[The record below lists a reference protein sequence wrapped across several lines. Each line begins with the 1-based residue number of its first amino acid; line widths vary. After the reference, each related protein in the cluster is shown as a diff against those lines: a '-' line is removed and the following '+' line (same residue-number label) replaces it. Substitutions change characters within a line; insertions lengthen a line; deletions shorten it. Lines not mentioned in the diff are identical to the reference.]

1 LALFLQKYKDKGTEK
16 LILPVVLYG
25 CEMWSVTPRE
35 EHRLRVFEN
44 RVLRGIFGPKRDEV
58 TGSGE
63 DYITRNLM
71 ICTHHQI
78 FSGDQIEKNEVGGA
92 CSTYG

>member
-1 LALFLQKYKDKGTEK
+1 
-16 LILPVVLYG
+16 
-25 CEMWSVTPRE
+25 
-35 EHRLRVFEN
+35 VFEN
-44 RVLRGIFGPKRDEV
+44 RVLRGIFGPKRDGVTGNGEDYITRNFMICTDLNRVLRGIFGSKMNGV

-78 FSGDQIEKNEVGGA
+78 LFR
-92 CSTYG
+92 

>member
-1 LALFLQKYKDKGTEK
+1 VQLSVRMFSYSLLSKNTNIKIHRTI
-16 LILPVVLYG
+16 ILPVVLYG
-25 CEMWSVTPRE
+25 CETWSVTLSE

-44 RVLRGIFGPKRDEV
+44 MVLRGIFGSKRDGV

-78 FSGDQIEKNEVGGA
+78 LFR
-92 CSTYG
+92 